1 MDLDERWTMAKHT
14 IPDVPYLYQGLVPSC
29 HVTSLRMIL
38 EFYGRRL
45 SSSYLINLSG
55 FNYGFKYF
63 KGENRAFACSESPL
77 GPWPFMAF
85 AAEKIGCTCELVKD
99 KTWDETWK
107 LLKGYVDKDIP
118 VYMPM
123 LNMQY
128 LWKTAFPV
136 PHIVLLCGYD
146 EEKGVVMI
154 HDPGLGETGEGIQY
168 LPIQYLPPDGLCE
181 GELHRG
187 KSGAYAEF
195 KMDDFKK
202 SCDLKG
208 TSWEGAWKNGLAVI
222 SPPSGQPSVSWAEVI
237 NRNARLALGKI
248 EDVIEEDLDDTNTYG
263 PDGIMELAADI
274 EKGFCLLEKP
284 EALIGIL
291 GGLSGMTFLVGS
303 AYKRDG
309 ESFLAGLAAATNNE
323 DLGDASYHLRSA
335 AICYDQGL
343 AEIEPI
349 LQNEAAY
356 GKDLSIALQR
366 TAEIL
371 RSAAEH
377 ERKAAESMIKAGKA
391 LGRLSSKAPYR
402 F

>member
-1 MDLDERWTMAKHT
+1 MAKHI
-14 IPDVPYLYQGLVPSC
+14 IPDVPYIYQGIVPSC
-29 HVTSLRMIL
+29 HVTSLRMLL
-38 EFYGRRL
+38 EFYGMKH
-45 SSSYLINLSG
+45 SFSYLINLSG
-55 FNYGFKYF
+55 FNYGFTYF
-63 KGENRAFACSESPL
+63 KGTNRAFACSESPF

-85 AAEKIGCTCELVKD
+85 AAEKMGCTCELIKD

-107 LLKGYVDKDIP
+107 LLKGYVDKNVP

-146 EEKGVVMI
+146 EEKDVLMI
-154 HDPGLGETGEGIQY
+154 HDPGLGEIGEGIQY
-168 LPIQYLPPDGLCE
+168 LPMQYLPPDGLRE
-181 GELHRG
+181 GGLYRG

-202 SCDLKG
+202 ACDLKG
-208 TSWEGAWKNGLAVI
+208 TSWEGAWKNGLALI

-248 EDVIEEDLDDTNTYG
+248 ENVIEEDLGDTNTYG

-274 EKGFCLLEKP
+274 EKGFGLLSKP

-291 GGLSGMTFLVGS
+291 GGLSGTTFRVGS

-309 ESFLAGLAAATNNE
+309 DAFLAGLAAATNNK
-323 DLGDASYHLRSA
+323 DLGSASYHLRSA
-335 AICYDQGL
+335 ALCYDQGL
-343 AEIEPI
+343 AEIEAF
-349 LQNEAAY
+349 LQQGPDSEGA
-356 GKDLSIALQR
+356 LPSVLRRIADV
-366 TAEIL
+366 L
-371 RSAAEH
+371 RRAAEC
-377 ERKAAESMIKAGKA
+377 ESKAGEGLFRATKA
-391 LGRLSSKAPYR
+391 LD
-402 F
+402 